1 MVSKR
6 IILSGDNLLDA
17 QPRMDTENNET
28 VVTFSLD
35 RVGAKRFGKA
45 TLNGVGKRL
54 AIVLDGKVISAP
66 VIQGQIFSNGQIT
79 GKFFLFKNPEIL
91 ALVLRAGALPVPLTI
106 LEERSVG
113 PGLGKDSI
121 EAGKFASIIAIVV
134 VMIFMLIYYG
144 IYGLFANVSLIMN
157 MIFLISVFNNYSSD
171 INSTW
176 YSWNRSYYWDG
187 S

>member
-1 MVSKR
+1 MVK
-6 IILSGDNLLDA
+6 
-17 QPRMDTENNET
+17 
-28 VVTFSLD
+28 SLE
-35 RVGAKRFGKA
+35 
-45 TLNGVGKRL
+45 
-54 AIVLDGKVISAP
+54 I
-66 VIQGQIFSNGQIT
+66 
-79 GKFFLFKNPEIL
+79 FLFRSRDL

-157 MIFLISVFNNYSSD
+157 MIFLISVLT
-171 INSTW
+171 IIQATLTLPGIAGIVLTIGW
-176 YSWNRSYYWDG
+176 QLMLTC
-187 S
+187 